1 MEQLKELTSKE
12 LKEILDG
19 LTQKYEEFSYSYLGM
34 SLLSRPIPI
43 ITLGDKRAT
52 KSVLYVGTHH
62 ATENI
67 CTNILLRLIN
77 DYFCAYKNFKQLYS
91 INSRYL
97 YKMRKIHI
105 IPMLNPDGVEYRLNG
120 IDATNPLYQRV
131 LKYNENETDFSKWNA
146 NARGVDLNHNYNA
159 GFTEYK
165 QLERERG
172 ILPGKSKYSGEFPES
187 EPEVSALCNFI
198 RFNQEEI
205 QGVISLHT
213 QGEEIYYTS
222 GDIIPKKSKHIAEI
236 ISKMTGYKLSIPEDT
251 ACYGGL
257 TDWLIREMDIP
268 AFTLECGLGQN
279 PLDIASVKSIYARIK
294 ELLFTFPILF

>member
-1 MEQLKELTSKE
+1 MEQLKELSYKE
-12 LKEILDG
+12 LREELDK
-19 LTQKYEEFSYSYLGM
+19 LTEKYEDFSYSYLGM

-43 ITLGDKRAT
+43 ITLGDKRAQ

-62 ATENI
+62 AMENV
-67 CTNILLRLIN
+67 CTTVLLKLIK
-77 DYFCAYKNFKQLYS
+77 DYLTAYHSFKQLYS

-97 YKMRKIHI
+97 HRMRKIHI

-120 IDATNPLYQRV
+120 IESTNPLYQRV
-131 LKYNENETDFSKWNA
+131 LKYNENETDFSKWNS

-159 GFTEYK
+159 DFLEYK
-165 QLERERG
+165 QIERERE
-172 ILPGKSKYSGEFPES
+172 ILPGRSKYSGEFPES

-198 RFNQEEI
+198 RFNQEEL
-205 QGVISLHT
+205 QGVLSLHT

-222 GDIIPKKSKHIAEI
+222 GGKIPKKSKHIAEI
-236 ISKMTGYKLSIPEDT
+236 ISKMTGYTLSTPEDT

-268 AFTLECGLGQN
+268 AFTIECGMGQN
-279 PLDIASVKSIYARIK
+279 PLDISFAKSIYARIK